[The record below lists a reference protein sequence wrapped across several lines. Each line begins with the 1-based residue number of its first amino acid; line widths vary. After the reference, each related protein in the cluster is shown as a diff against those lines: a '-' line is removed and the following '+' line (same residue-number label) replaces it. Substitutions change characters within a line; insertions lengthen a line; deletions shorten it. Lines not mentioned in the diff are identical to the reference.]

1 MLILISAIDINLEY
15 NYYGHTV
22 TRIISL
28 IISLSSLKYA
38 MVIIRGLLSQIRN
51 NDMGIFVVLG
61 NLYLFSGLIFD
72 PTFAELETIYEEFTN
87 ISKRVCE

>member
-1 MLILISAIDINLEY
+1 
-15 NYYGHTV
+15 
-22 TRIISL
+22 
-28 IISLSSLKYA
+28 

-51 NDMGIFVVLG
+51 NDMGIFVVLA

-72 PTFAELETIYEEFTN
+72 PTFAELDTIYEEFTN